1 MPSPVI
7 ASLMA
12 LAVMAVDQASAQVD
26 SYLSEADMQRYQG
39 IANAGMASNTPEA
52 IYFGTK
58 LSKALG
64 GNISGV
70 CATASEMIVGAPG
83 DLAAVG
89 YGLGALREGGCEVS
103 LDGAASQVTATL
115 KAGWKAENGLF
126 ESKWLVLMADSALG
140 GGKVLENMDAAMK
153 NLNKHRSEDG
163 FVRASLEEK
172 MGGSTDGTF
181 LLLEAVAA
189 TKVTSKGIK
198 KTLDKATQLLPGAGE
213 GVEGGADPG
222 ADATLL
228 PVLVKALAAL
238 GEEGLS
244 MTSEQGGLIAKQ
256 LLKMKGTGS
265 AKGAY
270 KVLTALQTL
279 VGSFADAAPVAVVL
293 SMPVI
298 KVGDGLKVD
307 VRTLLGKPAEGTYG
321 NVEVEKVGV
330 GAAQEVE
337 SMAGQVLKTSG
348 RSGTFEGTTAGLEM
362 GLYDVV
368 LKVGEKLEG
377 VKRSLVVQGEAKL
390 TNVEVGV
397 SPTRA
402 HSDGRIYPAPLRA
415 GEVKASSVEGEYI
428 SASFTVESTMAPQQA
443 FLKLTHLDTG
453 SEAIY
458 AAKRGG
464 GTADAWAFIAV
475 VSLVD
480 DVEFVFGHRSGE
492 YQLSLLV
499 GDVSLEMPSEQDLG
513 TMSLA
518 FPPKPKAHYALYRKP
533 LQWDSDTAL
542 APLPEIYHQFR
553 RPEKRPNP
561 VLPAAFTTLIALAL
575 AMFLIYLP
583 RVGANLD
590 GLPSA
595 GAALVWNVAWV
606 GCLCAVILLFTA
618 YWVHLKG
625 MTTLKLLLPL
635 GLTTVLVG
643 HRAFVSKNLAFSS
656 ATPGN

>member
-1 MPSPVI
+1 
-7 ASLMA
+7 
-12 LAVMAVDQASAQVD
+12 
-26 SYLSEADMQRYQG
+26 
-39 IANAGMASNTPEA
+39 MASNTPEA

-64 GNISGV
+64 GDVSGV
-70 CATASEMIVGAPG
+70 CAMASKMIAGAPG

-103 LDGAASQVTATL
+103 LGGAAAQVTATL
-115 KAGWKAENGLF
+115 KAGWKAEDGLF
-126 ESKWLVLMADSALG
+126 ESKWLTLMADSALG
-140 GGKVLENMDAAMK
+140 GGKVLENVDAAMK
-153 NLNKHRSEDG
+153 NLNKHRSECG

-172 MGGSTDGTF
+172 VGGSTDGTF

-213 GVEGGADPG
+213 GVEGGAGPG

-228 PVLVKALAAL
+228 SVLVKALAAL
-238 GEEGLS
+238 GEEDLS
-244 MTSEQGGLIAKQ
+244 VNTEQGGLIAKQ

-279 VGSFADAAPVAVVL
+279 VGSFADIAPVAVVL
-293 SMPVI
+293 STPVI

-307 VRTLLGKPAEGTYG
+307 VRTLLGKPAEGRYG
-321 NVEVEKVGV
+321 KVEVEKVGV

-337 SMAGQVLKTSG
+337 SMAGQVLKSSG
-348 RSGTFEGTTAGLEM
+348 SSGTFEGTTAGLGM
-362 GLYDVV
+362 GVYDVV

-377 VKRSLVVQGEAKL
+377 VKRSLIVQGEATV

-402 HSDGRIYPAPLRA
+402 HLDGRVYPTPLRA
-415 GEVKASSVEGEYI
+415 GEVKASALEGEYI
-428 SASFTVESTMAPQQA
+428 SASFTVESTVAPQQA
-443 FLKLTHLDTG
+443 FLKLTHLATD
-453 SEAIY
+453 SEAMY

-464 GTADAWAFIAV
+464 GTAGAWSFTAV
-475 VSLVD
+475 VGLAD
-480 DVEFVFGHRSGE
+480 DVESVFGHRSGE
-492 YQLSLLV
+492 YQLSVLV
-499 GDVSLEMPSEQDLG
+499 GDVSLEMPLERDVG
-513 TMSLA
+513 AMNVA

-542 APLPEIYHQFR
+542 APLPEIHHQFR

-561 VLPAAFTTLIALAL
+561 VLPAAFTILIALSL

-583 RVGANLD
+583 RVGANLN

-595 GAALVWNVAWV
+595 GVALMWNVAWV
-606 GCLCAVILLFTA
+606 GCLCAVLLLFTA
-618 YWVHLKG
+618 YWVQLKG

-643 HRAFVSKNLAFSS
+643 HRAFVSKNLATSS
-656 ATPGN
+656 TSSGT